1 LTWAKAKRKKQKKRV
16 ERKKKKEDK
25 GNNKPNKGLIIIN
38 ATAIFILIYQSNKFR
53 NHEMKKISDIKGKQ

>member
-1 LTWAKAKRKKQKKRV
+1 V

-38 ATAIFILIYQSNKFR
+38 ATAIFIPIYQSNKFR
-53 NHEMKKISDIKGKQ
+53 NHAQDAPLLPPPSN